1 LGQNWRSDFGAGGEP
16 SLQMVGTSPKL
27 RERVELAS
35 FRFENAP
42 NKPKRIQLHFVK
54 DELIGVEPA

>member
-1 LGQNWRSDFGAGGEP
+1 
-16 SLQMVGTSPKL
+16 MVGTSPKL